1 MKLEELVRHA
11 RVRVRK
17 AGQPNPQGRAVVYWM
32 QRAQRAADN
41 PALDIAIHAANIL
54 DKPVV
59 VLLTLV
65 PFYPGANLR
74 HYSFMAAGFGDLA
87 EELAKRGIGFILRRY
102 PDHSVPAFV
111 RDVDAA
117 LLIGDENPLRE
128 PNRWRDDVAA
138 AVSVPFWTV
147 DADVVVPSCLLVK
160 EQYAARTL
168 RPRLHRLLPTYLVAE
183 PGPKPKLAWKNP
195 RGLAGTDPR
204 GDVLAGLKI
213 DRTVSPVSAWRG
225 GRREAIA
232 RLTGFMRNGLAGYDS
247 ERNRP
252 ERDGT
257 SCLSPY
263 LHFGQLGPREVAL
276 AVQAAEAPETDKAAF
291 LEQLLVRR
299 ELAINFVRY
308 NPAYDR
314 LDGCEAWAKRTL
326 AKHSHDRR
334 PLLLRREVLVAG
346 ESPDPLWNAAQ
357 RQMTEGGWMHSYLR
371 MYWAKR
377 LLEWC
382 PTAADAFDTAVWLND
397 RFELDGRD
405 PNGYAGIAW
414 AIGGKHDRA
423 WGPERPIF
431 GTVRF
436 MSFASTSRK
445 FDMRKYL
452 ATVAAIGLGVATSHG
467 HGAPHSLWAS
477 RASPCH

>member
-1 MKLEELVRHA
+1 MQFDELSRQP

-17 AGQPNPQGRAVVYWM
+17 DGEPNPLGRAVVYWM

-41 PALDIAIHAANIL
+41 PALDIAIHAANAL
-54 DKPVV
+54 GKPVV

-74 HYSFMAAGFGDLA
+74 HYAFMADGFA
-87 EELAKRGIGFILRRY
+87 ELADELGKRDVGFILRRY

-111 RDVDAA
+111 REVKAA
-117 LLIGDENPLRE
+117 LLVGDENPLRG
-128 PNRWRDDVAA
+128 PNQWRDDVAA
-138 AVSVPFWTV
+138 AVNVPFWTV
-147 DADVVVPSCLLVK
+147 DADVVVPSVLLAK
-160 EQYAARTL
+160 EQYAARTM
-168 RPRLHRLLPTYLVAE
+168 RPRLHRLLPTYLE
-183 PGPKPKLAWKNP
+183 TERSPKPKLEWHKP
-195 RGLAGTDPR
+195 RGLAGIDPR
-204 GDVLAGLKI
+204 SDVLAGLVL
-213 DRTVSPVSAWRG
+213 DRSVAPVSAFRG
-225 GRREAIA
+225 GRREALA
-232 RLTGFMRNGLAGYDS
+232 RLHGFLRGGLRGYDS
-247 ERNRP
+247 GRNRP
-252 ERDGT
+252 ELDGT
-257 SCLSPY
+257 SRLSPY

-276 AVQAAEAPETDKAAF
+276 AVQASAAPETDKAPF

-299 ELAINFVRY
+299 ELSVNFVRY

-314 LDGCEAWAKRTL
+314 LEGCEGWAKRSL
-326 AKHSHDRR
+326 ARHSHDPR
-334 PLLLRREVLVAG
+334 PLLLPREALAAG

-357 RQMTEGGWMHSYLR
+357 RQMTEGGWMHSYIR

-382 PTAADAFDTAVWLND
+382 PTAVEAFDTAVWLND

-405 PNGYAGIAW
+405 PNGYTGIAW

-431 GTVRF
+431 GTVRY

-445 FDMRKYL
+445 FNMRGYL
-452 ATVAAIGLGVATSHG
+452 ATAAAAGLG
-467 HGAPHSLWAS
+467 PPS
-477 RASPCH
+477 RASATR

>member
-1 MKLEELVRHA
+1 MQFEKLCQHP

-17 AGQPNPQGRAVVYWM
+17 AGEPNPQGRAVVYWM

-41 PALDIAIHAANIL
+41 PALDIAVHAANAL
-54 DKPVV
+54 GKPLV

-74 HYSFMAAGFGDLA
+74 HYAFMSAGLGELA
-87 EELAKRGIGFILRRY
+87 EDLEKLGIGFVLRRY

-111 RDVDAA
+111 REVGAA
-117 LLIGDENPLRE
+117 LLVGDENPLRQ
-128 PNRWRDDVAA
+128 PDRWRNDVAA
-138 AVSVPFWTV
+138 AVNVPFWTV
-147 DADVVVPSCLLVK
+147 DADVVVPSSLLGK
-160 EQYAARTL
+160 EQYAARTM

-183 PGPKPKLAWKNP
+183 RAPKPKLAWRRP
-195 RGLAGTDPR
+195 RGLAGIDPS
-204 GDVLAGLKI
+204 GDVLSGLAI
-213 DRTVSPVSAWRG
+213 DRRVAPVAAWRG
-225 GRREAIA
+225 GRKAALA
-232 RLTGFMRNGLAGYDS
+232 RLHHFLRNGLRGYDG

-276 AVQAAEAPETDKAAF
+276 AIQAAAAPEVDKAAF

-299 ELAINFVRY
+299 ELAINFMRY

-314 LDGCEAWAKRTL
+314 LDGCEAWARRTL
-326 AKHSHDRR
+326 VKHAHDRR
-334 PLLLRREVLVAG
+334 PLLLRREALAAG
-346 ESPDPLWNAAQ
+346 ETPDPLWNAAQ

-405 PNGYAGIAW
+405 PNGYTGIAW

-431 GTVRF
+431 GTVRY
-436 MSFASTSRK
+436 MSYASTSRK
-445 FDMRKYL
+445 FHMREYL
-452 ATVAAIGLGVATSHG
+452 AAVTATGLG
-467 HGAPHSLWAS
+467 P
-477 RASPCH
+477 PCPLSTAHPPPFAL

>member
-1 MKLEELVRHA
+1 MQFDELSRHP

-17 AGQPNPQGRAVVYWM
+17 AGGPDPQGRAVVYWM

-41 PALDIAIHAANIL
+41 PALDIAIQAANAL
-54 DKPVV
+54 GKPVV

-74 HYSFMAAGFGDLA
+74 HYAFMAAGFAELA
-87 EELAKRGIGFILRRY
+87 EELGKRGVGFILRRY

-111 RDVDAA
+111 REARAA
-117 LLIGDENPLRE
+117 LLVGDENPMRGPNQWRE
-128 PNRWRDDVAA
+128 DVAT
-138 AVSVPFWTV
+138 AVNVPFWTV
-147 DADVVVPSCLLVK
+147 DADVVVPSVLLAK
-160 EQYAARTL
+160 EQYAARTI
-168 RPRLHRLLPTYLVAE
+168 RPRLHKLLPTFLVTERA
-183 PGPKPKLAWKNP
+183 PKPKVAWHKP
-195 RGLAGTDPR
+195 RGLAGVDPHS
-204 GDVLAGLKI
+204 DVLAELAL
-213 DRTVSPVSAWRG
+213 DRSVAPVSGWRG
-225 GRREAIA
+225 GRREGLA
-232 RLTGFMRNGLAGYDS
+232 RLHGFLRDGLRGYDDG
-247 ERNRP
+247 RNRP
-252 ERDGT
+252 ELDGT
-257 SCLSPY
+257 SRLSPY

-276 AVQAAEAPETDKAAF
+276 AVLACTVPEADKAPF

-308 NPAYDR
+308 NPAYDS
-314 LDGCEAWAKRTL
+314 LDGCEGWANRTL
-326 AKHSHDRR
+326 AKHSGDPR
-334 PLLLRREVLVAG
+334 PLLLRREALAAG

-382 PTAADAFDTAVWLND
+382 PTAAEAFDTAVWLND

-405 PNGYAGIAW
+405 PNGYTGIAW

-431 GTVRF
+431 GTVRY
-436 MSFASTSRK
+436 MSYASTSRK
-445 FDMRKYL
+445 FNLRGYL
-452 ATVAAIGLGVATSHG
+452 AAVATAGLG
-467 HGAPHSLWAS
+467 PPS
-477 RASPCH
+477 RVTPNR